1 MVRFKEENVKNCK
14 NDKIIMVA
22 PNIYWV
28 CTWNLLYVNT
38 YLLYVP
44 GISHR
49 LPQLIQQSKRQESL
63 SSF

>member
-22 PNIYWV
+22 PNTYWV

-49 LPQLIQQSKRQESL
+49 LP
-63 SSF
+63 